1 MEAMYNPE
9 NVQKRY
15 KQYMEK
21 LANIHAEIRD
31 MNDDFKE
38 VSNFHLDA
46 GDLDFDA
53 ERVLIDLGALLA
65 DLIVYA
71 NSYEMKESSK

>member
-1 MEAMYNPE
+1 MEDLYKPE

-15 KQYMEK
+15 KQYLEK

-31 MNDDFKE
+31 MNEDFEE
-38 VSNFHLDA
+38 VSNVYLDA
-46 GDLDFDA
+46 SDPADDA
-53 ERVLIDLGALLA
+53 EKVLIDLGALLA

-71 NSYEMKESSK
+71 NHYEMKESSK